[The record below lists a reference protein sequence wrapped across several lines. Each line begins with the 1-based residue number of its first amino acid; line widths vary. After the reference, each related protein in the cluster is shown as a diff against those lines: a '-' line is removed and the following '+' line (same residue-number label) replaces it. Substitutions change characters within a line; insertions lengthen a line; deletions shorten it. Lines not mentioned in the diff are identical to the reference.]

1 MKIDIHYCQEWNYKP
16 KAAGLAE
23 ELYKAVGVEA
33 DLFPGSNGIFDVIV
47 DGDQV
52 FSKYK
57 AGRFPEP
64 GEVAGIIKQKG
75 TI

>member
-16 KAAGLAE
+16 KAASLAE
-23 ELYKAVGVEA
+23 ELRKAIGVEA
-33 DLFPGSNGIFDVIV
+33 DIIPGSKGIFNVIV
-47 DGDQV
+47 DGDNV
-52 FSKYK
+52 FSKHK
-57 AGRFPEP
+57 TGRFPEP